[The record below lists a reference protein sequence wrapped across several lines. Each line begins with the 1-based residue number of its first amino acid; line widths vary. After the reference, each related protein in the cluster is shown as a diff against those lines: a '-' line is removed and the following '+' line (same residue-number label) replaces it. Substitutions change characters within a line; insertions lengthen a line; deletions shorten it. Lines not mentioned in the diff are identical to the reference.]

1 MQKPQF
7 LSSAETVASGQENIK
22 FIIIIVAIII
32 HCWTAIKMDS
42 AL

>member
-7 LSSAETVASGQENIK
+7 PSSAETVASGQENIK
-22 FIIIIVAIII
+22 FIIIVAIII